1 MRRKLRWLEI
11 LALVMLAAPVC
22 WPAAAVA
29 QGCRALVGGTVITM
43 SDGKVFAPGSVVL
56 RGERIT
62 AVGAASVIAIPEG
75 CERIDTTGK
84 WITPGLIDSNVHL
97 ILMTVPE
104 FFVKYEEQLVEIAL
118 QSAQVGLKYGMTTMA
133 DTWGP
138 LDPLLEA
145 RARLRSGDAVGSRV
159 LIAGNIV
166 GLGGPFSSYF
176 MGSWPIEGPT
186 LRYGGWVHPAIRGRI
201 DALWEAGMGP
211 ELLAMTPEETADA
224 MKRYL
229 ARGVDFVKLAVSG
242 HGIGPVEPLIF
253 SREALQAMAKVVDDA
268 GLPLQTHSFSV
279 DSLRLS
285 IELDP
290 DLLQHPN
297 VMSVPYH
304 RASERQREEIA
315 SMIDRVK
322 SKGIYS
328 ALMAIPSKRQLEKT
342 RAWNPETETNADFFL
357 HRVLANRRL
366 GLTGSTFEQAAAG
379 VRAWL
384 DAGVPFTLAT
394 DQGPEAAELGP
405 VVWGRLGRAH
415 FDRMEALQD
424 LGVAPER
431 ILEAATINGAHAYR
445 LGDEIGTIEPG
456 KSGDLLVLDGDPL
469 ADVSN
474 LRRIRAIFLRGAE
487 IDRDRLP
494 TFKVLD
500 YDPEAPWPY

>member
-1 MRRKLRWLEI
+1 MTGHEV
-11 LALVMLAAPVC
+11 LAP
-22 WPAAAVA
+22 
-29 QGCRALVGGTVITM
+29 GTVVM
-43 SDGKVFAPGSVVL
+43 RA
-56 RGERIT
+56 GEIT
-62 AVGAASVIAIPEG
+62 AVGDAATTAIPEG
-75 CERIDTTGK
+75 CTRTDTTGR
-84 WITPGLIDSNVHL
+84 WVTPGLIDSNVHL

-104 FFVKYEEQLVEIAL
+104 FFVKYEDRLVEIAL

-138 LDPLLEA
+138 LEPLLEA
-145 RARLRSGDAVGSRV
+145 RQRLRSGEVVGARV

-186 LRYGGWVHPAIRGRI
+186 LRYGGWVHPAIRARI
-201 DALWEAGMGP
+201 DTLWESGMGP
-211 ELLAMTPEETADA
+211 ELLAMTPEETAKA
-224 MKRYL
+224 MERYV

-253 SREALQAMAKVVDDA
+253 SREALQAMAQVVEDA

-297 VMSVPYH
+297 VMSVPYQ
-304 RASERQREEIA
+304 RATPSQRDAITR
-315 SMIDRVK
+315 MIGQVK

-328 ALMAIPSKRQLEKT
+328 GLMAIPSKRQLEIT
-342 RAWNPETETNADFFL
+342 QSWSPESETGAGFYL
-357 HRVLANRRL
+357 HRVLTHRQL
-366 GLTGSTFEQAAAG
+366 GLAGSTLEQAAAG
-379 VRAWL
+379 VRPWL

-424 LGVAPER
+424 LGVEPAR
-431 ILEAATINGAHAYR
+431 ILEAATINGARAYR
-445 LGDEIGTIEPG
+445 MGDRIGTLEPG
-456 KSGDLLVLDGDPL
+456 KSADLLVLSGDPL

-474 LRRIRAIFLRGAE
+474 LRQIHAIYLRGEA
-487 IDRDRLP
+487 IDRGSLP
-494 TFKVLD
+494 TIEVLD